1 MDAMDDRQ
9 ATQEFDTARAPG
21 TPPALDPHAEL
32 GEFLRSRRAR
42 LTPEDVGLPTFGR
55 HRRVPGLR
63 REELAQ
69 LAGVSVAYLTRLEQG
84 RAHNASAEVLDA
96 LARALRLTGTER
108 THLDHLAWCRH
119 HGDEPAPE
127 EVRPALRAM
136 LAALDG
142 TPAYVTGRRT
152 DVLAW
157 NAPAAALFGDF
168 AASGGNLARL
178 VFLRSDHPFADR
190 EPEAADIVAA
200 LRRDATCHPDDPLLA
215 ALVGELS
222 LHSAEFARLWARH
235 HVEERAHGTRRLR
248 HPLVGDLDL
257 AFETFR
263 LPDGSE
269 QTLTVHHAPP
279 GSAAADHLRFLTSWG
294 DDAP

>member
-1 MDAMDDRQ
+1 MDDRQ
-9 ATQEFDTARAPG
+9 ATQEFDTPDAAPAQ
-21 TPPALDPHAEL
+21 PSASASLDPHVEL
-32 GEFLRSRRAR
+32 GEFLRSRRGR
-42 LTPEDVGLPTFGR
+42 LTPEAVGLPEFGR

-96 LARALRLTGTER
+96 LARALRLTATER
-108 THLDHLAWCRH
+108 THLNHLARCRH
-119 HGDEPAPE
+119 HGGEAEAE
-127 EVRPALRAM
+127 EVRPGLRAM

-168 AASGGNLARL
+168 AGGNLARL
-178 VFLRSDHPFADR
+178 VFLRPDPPFADP
-190 EPEAADIVAA
+190 EAEAADAVGA
-200 LRRDATCHPDDPLLA
+200 LRRDATCHPDDPRLA

-222 LHSAEFARLWARH
+222 LHSADFARLWARH

-248 HPLVGDLDL
+248 HPLVGGLDL

-279 GSAAADHLRFLTSWG
+279 GSAAADHLRFLASWG
-294 DDAP
+294 GGAS